1 MSDAIASTS
10 SGGPPA
16 APDPDESAPLN
27 APSTGAF
34 RQADSD
40 LELVRLWLSGKA
52 DNTRRAY
59 RRDLEEF
66 IDYVDKPI
74 QRVTLGGVQAFRRHL
89 EDERELATATVSRKL
104 ATIKSLFTFAH
115 KIGYVQFNT
124 GRPVRQPTP
133 RRRLAEKLLTAGE
146 VHRIFAAADSLRN
159 LAICRLF
166 YGSALR
172 RSELAALEWR
182 DLTARPDLPGSEG
195 SPSQGSPSQG
205 RGQVTV
211 FGKGEKERAV
221 LLSAS
226 TWAVLMKLRRQE
238 RAEGRGR
245 ADDPVFWSREGG
257 ALTGTQIYNIVR
269 QTARRAGIEK
279 PVSPHSFRH
288 AHLSHALDR
297 GATIEEARATAGHSS
312 IQTTS
317 VYVHA
322 RRTRLR
328 VITFQNRCSGCLHG
342 FSHPTE

>member
-1 MSDAIASTS
+1 MLDERLQVTKASEESELEEREWAVASSD
-10 SGGPPA
+10 PV
-16 APDPDESAPLN
+16 SAPLN
-27 APSTGAF
+27 APAEDGFQHAS
-34 RQADSD
+34 SD
-40 LELVRLWLSGKA
+40 PELVRLWLAGKSE
-52 DNTRRAY
+52 NTQRAY

-66 IDYVDKPI
+66 IDFVDKPI
-74 QRVTLGGVQAFRRHL
+74 RAITLGDVQDFRAHL
-89 EDERELATATVSRKL
+89 ENERQLATATVSRKL
-104 ATIKSLFTFAH
+104 ATVKSLFTFAH

-146 VHRIFAAADSLRN
+146 VHRIFAAVRTLRN

-182 DLTARPDLPGSEG
+182 DLTARPDLSGDAE
-195 SPSQGSPSQG
+195 

-226 TWAVLMKLRRQE
+226 TWKVLMKLRSAE
-238 RAEGRGR
+238 RADGRG
-245 ADDPVFWSREGG
+245 ASGDPLFWSREGG
-257 ALTGTQIYNIVR
+257 ALTGTQIYNIV
-269 QTARRAGIEK
+269 QKTARRAGIEK

-297 GATIEEARATAGHSS
+297 GATIEEARETAGHNS

-322 RRTRLR
+322 RPDSSTSDYL
-328 VITFQNRCSGCLHG
+328 
-342 FSHPTE
+342 PE

>member
-1 MSDAIASTS
+1 
-10 SGGPPA
+10 
-16 APDPDESAPLN
+16 
-27 APSTGAF
+27 
-34 RQADSD
+34 
-40 LELVRLWLSGKA
+40 V
-52 DNTRRAY
+52 
-59 RRDLEEF
+59 
-66 IDYVDKPI
+66 
-74 QRVTLGGVQAFRRHL
+74 
-89 EDERELATATVSRKL
+89 
-104 ATIKSLFTFAH
+104 
-115 KIGYVQFNT
+115 
-124 GRPVRQPTP
+124 
-133 RRRLAEKLLTAGE
+133 
-146 VHRIFAAADSLRN
+146 LRN

-172 RSELAALEWR
+172 RSELATLEWR
-182 DLTARPDLPGSEG
+182 DLTARPDLSSGEG
-195 SPSQGSPSQG
+195 SPSQGSPSQGPPLQG

-238 RAEGRGR
+238 RADGRGQ

-257 ALTGTQIYNIVR
+257 ALTGTQIYNVVR
-269 QTARRAGIEK
+269 RTAQRAGIDK

-322 RRTRLR
+322 RPDSSTSDYL
-328 VITFQNRCSGCLHG
+328 
-342 FSHPTE
+342 PE

>member
-1 MSDAIASTS
+1 MSDDSAQVKQL
-10 SGGPPA
+10 GDQ
-16 APDPDESAPLN
+16 PDDERQVTARSPDQGAPLN
-27 APSTGAF
+27 ASAKDASARNAPATDSFQHAS
-34 RQADSD
+34 SD
-40 LELVRLWLSGKA
+40 LELVQLWLSGKA

-74 QRVTLGGVQAFRRHL
+74 QRVTLGDVQAFRHRL
-89 EDERELATATVSRKL
+89 EDERNLATATVARKL

-146 VHRIFAAADSLRN
+146 VHRIFAAADTLRN

-172 RSELAALEWR
+172 RSELATLEWR
-182 DLTARPDLPGSEG
+182 DLAARPDLPGSE
-195 SPSQGSPSQG
+195 SPSQG

-211 FGKGEKERAV
+211 FGKGEKERTV

-226 TWAVLMKLRRQE
+226 TWRVLMQLRRQE
-238 RAEGRGR
+238 RAEGRGQ
-245 ADDPVFWSREGG
+245 AGNPVFWSREGG
-257 ALTGTQIYNIVR
+257 ALTGTQIYNVVR
-269 QTARRAGIEK
+269 QMARRAGIDK

-322 RRTRLR
+322 RPDASTSDYL
-328 VITFQNRCSGCLHG
+328 
-342 FSHPTE
+342 PE